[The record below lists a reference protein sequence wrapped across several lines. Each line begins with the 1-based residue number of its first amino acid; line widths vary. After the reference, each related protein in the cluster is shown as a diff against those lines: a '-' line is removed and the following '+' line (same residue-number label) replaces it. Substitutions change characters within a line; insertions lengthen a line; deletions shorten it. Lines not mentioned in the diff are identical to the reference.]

1 MRVYSNGFSL
11 CRFEWEVS
19 VCYNANSIRQSMNFH
34 FMRMF
39 AQFPLVI
46 IPVLVVT
53 DAFHWNLLA
62 CVCVKVAKLCLL
74 SLLRSTVHADLL
86 CLFE

>member
-1 MRVYSNGFSL
+1 
-11 CRFEWEVS
+11 
-19 VCYNANSIRQSMNFH
+19 MNFH

-53 DAFHWNLLA
+53 DAFHWNFLA
-62 CVCVKVAKLCLL
+62 CMCVRRWQNFACFPCFDPHFMLTCCAYLNESKGQNERVIEW
-74 SLLRSTVHADLL
+74 VH
-86 CLFE
+86 EQHV

>member
-1 MRVYSNGFSL
+1 
-11 CRFEWEVS
+11 
-19 VCYNANSIRQSMNFH
+19 MNFH

-53 DAFHWNLLA
+53 DAFHWNFLVCM
-62 CVCVKVAKLCLL
+62 CVCVCEGGKTLPAFPASIHISC
-74 SLLRSTVHADLL
+74 
-86 CLFE
+86 